1 MNINQIKHK
10 TLELLQ
16 AGLIIE
22 AIKETQGWF
31 NLDRSNPIFLFHD
44 KIRNLLF
51 NRAFHKLPVEFRIKL
66 ISKLNHKTHFT
77 EGVSKSYAVEYCYL
91 SLDAYENDGWIKGL
105 EGGNIR
111 MTTEMIYYY
120 KAINLTVLEIADNK
134 SILKDLIYEV
144 AKQLSNVFYER
155 LELICKELSLSGEVD
170 DEIYVAAPLPY
181 KEYKFGNHTTVKCF
195 EPNNI
200 AFGMVVIGVGD
211 CLKPIDEYISDI
223 RKFIDAAKLLVKDDE
238 EKPTMIKLRITGVK
252 WTKEAT
258 LSKDLPNMVDIEVDE
273 DYFESAKAEGNLS
286 DFLKS
291 EISEDYVFTPIKLRR
306 YKIL

>member
-1 MNINQIKHK
+1 MNNNQITHR

-31 NLDRSNPIFLFHD
+31 NLDRSNPIFLLHD

-51 NRAFHKLPVEFRIKL
+51 NRAFQKLPVKYRIKL
-66 ISKLNHKTHFT
+66 ISKLKHKTHFT
-77 EGVSKSYAVEYCYL
+77 EGVSKSHAIEYYYL
-91 SLDAYENDGWIKGL
+91 CLDAYEKDGFIKGL
-105 EGGNIR
+105 EGNYVR
-111 MTTEMIYYY
+111 MTAEMKFYY

-155 LELICKELSLSGEVD
+155 LELICKELSLNGEVED
-170 DEIYVAAPLPY
+170 DVYVSAPIPY

-195 EPNNI
+195 EPDI

-223 RKFIDAAKLLVKDDE
+223 RKFIVAAKQLVEKDE
-238 EKPTMIKLRITGVK
+238 QKPTMIKLRISGIK
-252 WTKEAT
+252 WTNETT
-258 LSKDLPNMVDIEVDE
+258 LTKDLPNTVEIEVDE
-273 DYFESAKAEGNLS
+273 DCFGA
-286 DFLKS
+286 
-291 EISEDYVFTPIKLRR
+291 TC
-306 YKIL
+306 

>member
-1 MNINQIKHK
+1 MNNNQITHR
-10 TLELLQ
+10 TLELLH

-31 NLDRSNPIFLFHD
+31 NLDRSNPIFLLHD

-51 NRAFHKLPVEFRIKL
+51 NRAFQKLPVKYKIKL

-77 EGVSKSYAVEYCYL
+77 EGVSKSYAIEYYYL
-91 SLDAYENDGWIKGL
+91 CLDAYEKDGFIKGL
-105 EGGNIR
+105 EGNYVR
-111 MTTEMIYYY
+111 MTAEMKAYYH
-120 KAINLTVLEIADNK
+120 AIDETVVEIAENK
-134 SILKDLIYEV
+134 TLLKDLIYEV

-155 LELICKELSLSGEVD
+155 LELICKELSLSGEVED
-170 DEIYVAAPLPY
+170 DVYVSAPIPY

-195 EPNNI
+195 EPDI

-223 RKFIDAAKLLVKDDE
+223 RKFIDAAKQLVKEDE
-238 EKPTMIKLRITGVK
+238 EKPTMIKLRISGIK
-252 WTKEAT
+252 WSNELT
-258 LSKDLPNMVDIEVDE
+258 LTKDLPNTVDIEVDE
-273 DYFESAKAEGNLS
+273 DCLESAKAEGNLS
-286 DFLKS
+286 DFLKF
-291 EISEDYVFTPIKLRR
+291 EISEDFVFTPIRLRR